1 VKYMK
6 VPFADLRLAYL
17 ECKAAID
24 AAVERVFQ
32 SGYYIGGP
40 ELAAFEEA
48 FATVAECG
56 TVSGVANG
64 TDAISLALRA
74 TDLPAGARVAVT
86 AVSAYPSTVGIVRGG
101 YVPFYIDIDPA
112 SGLMDLDALAR
123 NIDDIDAVLLVH
135 LYGSMPDMERLSQI
149 CAAHNVP
156 IVEDCAQAMG
166 ASYAGKPAGT
176 WGRAAAWSFYPTKN
190 LGAIGDAGAVSAL
203 DPAIAEKVRQ
213 LRNYGMRNH
222 YEVTDQGWNARLD
235 PLQAAILAAKL
246 PTLMSQIEC
255 RRQLALRYDEA
266 FAPLNQLT
274 TPSIDVRCQPARHL
288 YPVLLPPQTNRDAF
302 QTHLA
307 ARGVATLI
315 HYQLAMTA
323 QPATQPTWRNGNTFP
338 HADDFCAR
346 VVSLPLFPGM
356 TDAQQAHV
364 VSTVSFIFSGA

>member
-1 VKYMK
+1 MK
-6 VPFADLRLAYL
+6 VPFVDLRLAYQ
-17 ECKAAID
+17 ECKAEID

-40 ELAAFEEA
+40 ELAAFEEK
-48 FATVAECG
+48 FATVAACG

-74 TDLPAGARVAVT
+74 TELPAGARVAVT
-86 AVSAYPSTVGIVRGG
+86 AVSAYPSTVGIVRAG
-101 YVPFYIDIDPA
+101 YLPRYIDIDPA

-123 NIDDIDAVLLVH
+123 NIGDIDAVLLVH
-135 LYGSMPDMERLSQI
+135 LYGLMPDMERLGQI
-149 CAAHNVP
+149 CATKNVP
-156 IVEDCAQAMG
+156 IIEDCAQAMG

-176 WGRAAAWSFYPTKN
+176 WGKAAAWSFYPTKN

-203 DPAIAEKVRQ
+203 DPAITEKVRQ

-246 PTLMSQIEC
+246 PTLMSQIAL
-255 RRQLALRYDEA
+255 RRQLSLRYDEA
-266 FAPLNQLT
+266 FAPLRQLT
-274 TPSIDVRCQPARHL
+274 RPSIDARCKPARHL
-288 YPVLLPPQTNRDAF
+288 YPVLLPTQRDREAF
-302 QTHLA
+302 QAHLA

-323 QPATQPTWRNGNTFP
+323 QPATQPAWCNGVTYP

-356 TDAQQAHV
+356 TEAQHGYV
-364 VSTVSFIFSGA
+364 VSAVSSFFNEA